1 MNLRRHSS
9 MAANL
14 AVYVANAFRGHVV
27 PSVLHPLKMLNRRG
41 DRVESHGLDAPLPAA
56 KREQG
61 RLGPP
66 HQTPPANF
74 LDSVSNLPNGKPES
88 KGPLLRQP
96 NEVGPR
102 RKAVRLLQARF
113 LKKSPYR
120 RGVC

>member
-1 MNLRRHSS
+1 M
-9 MAANL
+9 
-14 AVYVANAFRGHVV
+14 
-27 PSVLHPLKMLNRRG
+27 
-41 DRVESHGLDAPLPAA
+41 ESHGLDAPLPAA

-61 RLGPP
+61 EVGSP
-66 HQTPPANF
+66 TPNAASK
-74 LDSVSNLPNGKPES
+74 LSYCVSNSPKGSQNP

-102 RKAVRLLQARF
+102 RKAVRLLQAQF